1 MGHMWLYLYDT
12 MLDIDTR
19 TLDSRVIQALTVAV
33 EGGLAIV
40 STLQR
45 DLTFGI
51 LFIIL
56 LFLISFEGDLS
67 AKFGFQQE
75 IAGGGGLSN
84 CVHEPTENHF
94 LESSLPG

>member
-40 STLQR
+40 STL
-45 DLTFGI
+45 
-51 LFIIL
+51 
-56 LFLISFEGDLS
+56 
-67 AKFGFQQE
+67 
-75 IAGGGGLSN
+75 
-84 CVHEPTENHF
+84 
-94 LESSLPG
+94 

>member
-67 AKFGFQQE
+67 AKFGF
-75 IAGGGGLSN
+75 L
-84 CVHEPTENHF
+84 F
-94 LESSLPG
+94 LRNYNVIIVNFVAVKRFE